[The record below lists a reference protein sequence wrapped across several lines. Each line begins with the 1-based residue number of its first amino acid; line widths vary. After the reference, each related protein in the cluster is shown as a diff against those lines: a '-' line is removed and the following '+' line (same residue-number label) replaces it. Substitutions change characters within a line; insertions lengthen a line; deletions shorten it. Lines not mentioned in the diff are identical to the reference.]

1 MFKIHP
7 VIFDSAIHIL
17 VHPMFTHLT
26 DKTLYYLPSRL
37 RNLTIHG
44 ELLTSP
50 FPRSI
55 YAHVVFRQ
63 WTPRKF
69 ACCHLFY
76 WCLIAKQNR

>member
-37 RNLTIHG
+37 QNLTIHE

-63 WTPRKF
+63 WTPREF
-69 ACCHLFY
+69 ACCQLFY
-76 WCLIAKQNR
+76 R